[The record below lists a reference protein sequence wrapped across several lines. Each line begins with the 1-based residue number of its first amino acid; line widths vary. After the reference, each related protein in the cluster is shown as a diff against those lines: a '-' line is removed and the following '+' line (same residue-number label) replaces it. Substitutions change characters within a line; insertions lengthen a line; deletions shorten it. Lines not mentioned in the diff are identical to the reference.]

1 MSLNFQI
8 NKTVVTTTTTSS
20 AITAI
25 TTTPVTTTT
34 TTSSQSNK
42 ISERKSRDEVQP
54 SSKTV
59 FAESQDY
66 YSIDPSQFLIP
77 LSNEPRELTAI
88 EKVDRTWRKVMNS
101 L

>member
-8 NKTVVTTTTTSS
+8 NKIVVTTTTTSS
-20 AITAI
+20 ATRAAI
-25 TTTPVTTTT
+25 TTTTVTTTT
-34 TTSSQSNK
+34 TTSQSNK
-42 ISERKSRDEVQP
+42 IMERKSSDEVQP

-66 YSIDPSQFLIP
+66 YSIDPSQFLISR
-77 LSNEPRELTAI
+77 SNEPRELTAI
-88 EKVDRTWRKVMNS
+88 EKVDQNWRKVMNS